1 MNKQFIVR
9 VKLLSLFLFITFSII
24 SCSHQNTSH
33 PIWVRELLDK
43 PVCLAPCWENITPGV
58 TTQDELSQIL
68 NQGQGA
74 FDIRASV
81 GSFPWGDTLSW
92 CEGGTGCG
100 SSGDISV
107 FSAFDNKGI
116 VQEVYLYP
124 SIVLYLKD
132 FVPLYGY
139 PEKVGFPEPASSDSN
154 AIVVDLLYPRIG
166 LNLEFL
172 SEDKGSFINPSVEI
186 RKNLEIVH
194 VFYTVPGLNYYYL
207 HNVSVNPFQQF
218 EWKGYTH
225 YP

>member
-1 MNKQFIVR
+1 M
-9 VKLLSLFLFITFSII
+9 
-24 SCSHQNTSH
+24 
-33 PIWVRELLDK
+33 LDK

-58 TTQDELSQIL
+58 TTREELSQML
-68 NQGQGA
+68 NQGQGT

-116 VQEVYLYP
+116 VQEVFLYP

-139 PEKVGFPEPASSDSN
+139 PDKVGFPEPASSDSI

-166 LNLEFL
+166 LILEFL
-172 SEDKGSFINPSVEI
+172 SENKGSFISPSVNI

-194 VFYTVPGLNYYYL
+194 IFYTVPGLNYYSL